1 MNSEYST
8 EQESFW
14 AGDFGDEYS
23 RRNVGITGPANKII
37 FFSNVLKH
45 TGPIASAI
53 EFGANIGLMLKALRQ
68 LLPSVELAA
77 IEINPTATE
86 QLAQISGLEVHQS
99 SILDYTPKRTYDLA
113 YTRGVLIHIAP
124 DRLNDVYDRLYQSS
138 RKYILIAEYYNPVPV
153 EVEYRGHTGK
163 LFKRDFAGEV
173 LDRYS
178 DLALVD
184 YGFVYHRDPFPQDD
198 ITWFLMI
205 KKD

>member
-1 MNSEYST
+1 MNNEYST

-14 AGDFGDEYS
+14 AGNFGDEYS

-45 TGPIASAI
+45 TGPLASAI

-86 QLAQISGLEVHQS
+86 QLAQISDLVVHQS

-163 LFKRDFAGEV
+163 MFKRDFAGEMM
-173 LDRYS
+173 DRYS

-198 ITWFLMI
+198 IT
-205 KKD
+205 

>member
-1 MNSEYST
+1 MSSEFST
-8 EQESFW
+8 AQESFW
-14 AGDFGDEYS
+14 AGDFGGEYS
-23 RRNVGITGPANKII
+23 RRNVGISGPANKII

-53 EFGANIGLMLKALRQ
+53 EFGANIGLMLRALRQ

-86 QLAQISGLEVHQS
+86 QLAQISDLEVHQS

-138 RKYILIAEYYNPVPV
+138 KKYILIAEYYNPVPV
-153 EVEYRGHTGK
+153 EVEYRGHMGK
-163 LFKRDFAGEV
+163 LFKRDFAGEM

-178 DLALVD
+178 DLELVD

-198 ITWFLMI
+198 ITWFLM
-205 KKD
+205 KK

>member
-1 MNSEYST
+1 MNSEYNT

-45 TGPIASAI
+45 TGSLASAI

-86 QLAQISGLEVHQS
+86 QLAQISGLEVHLS

-138 RKYILIAEYYNPVPV
+138 RKYILIAEYYNPVPI
-153 EVEYRGHTGK
+153 EVQYRGHTGK
-163 LFKRDFAGEV
+163 LFKRDFAGEM

-178 DLALVD
+178 DLTLVD

-198 ITWFLMI
+198 ITWFLMV
-205 KKD
+205 K